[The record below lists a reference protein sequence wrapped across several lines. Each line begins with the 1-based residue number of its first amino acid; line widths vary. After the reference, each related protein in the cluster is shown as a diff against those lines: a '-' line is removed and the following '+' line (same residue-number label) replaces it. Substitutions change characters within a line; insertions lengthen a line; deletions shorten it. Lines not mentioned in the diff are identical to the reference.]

1 MFDMKAS
8 NAAPTLPIPNPED
21 WCTIAYAAER
31 LNRSERTVRRM
42 GAQKVLRIYSPRV
55 ATNRERSDMCWVP
68 EVEQLREALMR
79 SGKLLA
85 KTGWKRGEPRGGRGH
100 RPTAEVRDEVA
111 ESRVPAAITK
121 GVRQTLTL
129 STPSHMA
136 VRAGL
141 AITPQEGTA
150 R

>member
-21 WCTIAYAAER
+21 WCTVAYAAQR

-42 GAQKVLRIYSPRV
+42 GAEKVLRIYSPRV

-68 EVEQLREALMR
+68 EVEQLRDALMR
-79 SGKLLA
+79 SGKLLN
-85 KTGWKRGEPRGGRGH
+85 KTGWRRGETR
-100 RPTAEVRDEVA
+100 
-111 ESRVPAAITK
+111 S
-121 GVRQTLTL
+121 GVRQTLTPN
-129 STPSHMA
+129 PSHMA

-141 AITPQEGTA
+141 AAPIEGTPQ
-150 R
+150 